1 MKFSTLIAYNSKPN
15 FVQQGPFYNIW
26 SHITYIYIKIKLN
39 SKVILLIWKR
49 EHILHTEEHM
59 YNTCIPDAGLQ
70 SVSLNPT
77 ISRNNQ
83 NCIIK
88 AWQML
93 TYKWAVQVHIQSLT
107 KFIITFDGHN
117 QKIKQQM
124 SVQWWVAFII
134 LVISSQVHTGVHIT
148 QLLHTHTHTQ
158 CVCVCVCCAR
168 VSSTC
173 VQWWIQ
179 KMIRRFLRYENTKAE
194 GPGQSPRRLR
204 LSSIWHD
211 FHARFS
217 YVWCSFHWLCCVQ
230 LARHNI
236 VYDSF
241 KIITSTKWKSIV

>member
-148 QLLHTHTHTQ
+148 QLLHTHTHTHTQ
-158 CVCVCVCCAR
+158 CVCVCVLCK
-168 VSSTC
+168 S
-173 VQWWIQ
+173 VQY
-179 KMIRRFLRYENTKAE
+179 LCPVVDPENDKEVPEIWKHKSRGSRAVPKTLKTIFN
-194 GPGQSPRRLR
+194 LTW
-204 LSSIWHD
+204 LSCQV
-211 FHARFS
+211 F
-217 YVWCSFHWLCCVQ
+217 VCLM
-230 LARHNI
+230 
-236 VYDSF
+236 
-241 KIITSTKWKSIV
+241 

>member
-1 MKFSTLIAYNSKPN
+1 
-15 FVQQGPFYNIW
+15 
-26 SHITYIYIKIKLN
+26 
-39 SKVILLIWKR
+39 
-49 EHILHTEEHM
+49 M

-88 AWQML
+88 AWQTF

-117 QKIKQQM
+117 QKVKQQT

-134 LVISSQVHTGVHIT
+134 LVIPSQVHTGVHIT
-148 QLLHTHTHTQ
+148 QLSHTHTHTHTHTHSVCV

-173 VQWWIQ
+173 TCVQWWIQ
-179 KMIRRFLRYENTKAE
+179 KMRRGFPRCENTK
-194 GPGQSPRRLR
+194 
-204 LSSIWHD
+204 
-211 FHARFS
+211 
-217 YVWCSFHWLCCVQ
+217 
-230 LARHNI
+230 
-236 VYDSF
+236 
-241 KIITSTKWKSIV
+241 